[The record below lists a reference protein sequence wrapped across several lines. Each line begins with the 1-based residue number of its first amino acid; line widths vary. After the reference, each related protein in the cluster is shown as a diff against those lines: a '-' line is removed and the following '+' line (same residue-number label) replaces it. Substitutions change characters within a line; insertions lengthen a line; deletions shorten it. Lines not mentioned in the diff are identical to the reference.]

1 MKINT
6 DEKEDSGSAG
16 TGARGAGGIKSNRRE
31 GEGQRVS
38 SGDDEG
44 MRCSRERGKAV
55 RPLQYTV
62 SE

>member
-6 DEKEDSGSAG
+6 HETDSGSAG

-31 GEGQRVS
+31 GEGQRGC

-44 MRCSRERGKAV
+44 MRRSRERGRAA
-55 RPLQYTV
+55 TMDTT
-62 SE
+62 